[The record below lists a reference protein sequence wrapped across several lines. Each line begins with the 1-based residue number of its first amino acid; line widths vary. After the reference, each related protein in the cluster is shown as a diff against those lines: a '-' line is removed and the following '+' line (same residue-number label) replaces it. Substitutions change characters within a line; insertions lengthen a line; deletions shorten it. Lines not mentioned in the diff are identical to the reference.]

1 MSVGGDRSISC
12 IITIS
17 EYAGPKSF
25 QLSFLSVDF
34 LVRKSIQTV
43 RFEEMDNK
51 AWLWRKKS
59 IEKTSTLATDKSL
72 KGNEEEIQ
80 ILLDEKEELEKDLK
94 TLNEKLSTA
103 VSECDTKDE
112 LVRKHAKM
120 AQEAVKGWEK
130 AEAEAVSL
138 KLQRDEALQH
148 KVSGEER
155 LAHLDAALKECMQ
168 QLRHVR
174 EEQEKRIHDAVMKT
188 SREFE
193 KSQMVLEEKLAEAN
207 KRHAKVVAEN
217 AHLSKALSLKEKLI
231 EELNRQLNQLE
242 ADFNALMTRLES
254 TEKDNSSFKY
264 EVRVLEKELEIRN
277 EEREFNRRTADASHK
292 QHLESVKK
300 IAKLESECQRL
311 RLLVRKR
318 LPGPAALAKMRN
330 EVEMLGKDSV
340 EMRRK
345 SNPTGLMFDSTVDN
359 ASETPIKRISI
370 LTEQLCIM
378 EEENKTL
385 RELLVKK
392 TNELQISRNMYART
406 ASKLSQVDSHPE
418 ESPKGLSTMEPI
430 RSNIVPH
437 EVSLASMSD
446 IGSDDKASCADSW
459 ASALVSELEHF
470 RAEKQKGSL
479 SSKIVGASDINLMD
493 DFVEMEKLAVVS
505 VNKPTGDSLVS
516 SNEANTRAGPFET
529 EYSPDVVGSEIVPL
543 SDSESSFNVSNQEM
557 NFKVK
562 LPVWLQGTL
571 KLVLEQN
578 HATGR
583 NPQDLLEDIRVALAH
598 MTHPKPDASS
608 YYSGEIQTKFLAI
621 KSSREVT
628 DVDIPVSEKS
638 NQQFQSDLSKSISK
652 MIELI
657 EGISLPSPD
666 YDKNSETPMGYMV
679 RVFQWKTSELG
690 AVLQQYVHAC
700 YDLLNGKVDID
711 KFAQELTTALDWII
725 NHCFSLQDVSS
736 MRYAIKKQFD
746 WDDTRSENEAE
757 IGMMGHFLEPARVP
771 REQLS
776 YLTSSTASDAH
787 CIQTEDLRS
796 TVVENNRKLK
806 AELVNM
812 ESAKKEL
819 EGRLQSATDRSE
831 YLMNQLQE
839 SEKVIASLKTKLQ
852 DLRESKGKVK
862 DQTENHKMVYEDLD
876 AQLTV
881 ARAELNDARQ
891 KLSSLEVELENKSN
905 CYEELEGTCIELQ
918 LQLESLK
925 KESLNSDPNQEQ
937 TQLRTDMEITAASEK
952 LAECQET
959 IFNLGK
965 QLKALAAPR
974 EAALFDKVISNPT
987 DANPETN
994 TITTI
999 ASPIENRDKNMYRR
1013 PSLLDQMLAEDVA
1026 RAKDLKSPDTKEV
1039 DGNSTTLVTNETI
1052 KPLEKILV
1060 LNSKHHDEDAVV
1072 AVVDSLAIVPS
1083 KKRGGGSLW
1092 RKLLWKKKKSNSKKA
1107 PLSLVA

>member
-1 MSVGGDRSISC
+1 M
-12 IITIS
+12 
-17 EYAGPKSF
+17 
-25 QLSFLSVDF
+25 
-34 LVRKSIQTV
+34 
-43 RFEEMDNK
+43 
-51 AWLWRKKS
+51 
-59 IEKTSTLATDKSL
+59 
-72 KGNEEEIQ
+72 
-80 ILLDEKEELEKDLK
+80 
-94 TLNEKLSTA
+94 
-103 VSECDTKDE
+103 
-112 LVRKHAKM
+112 
-120 AQEAVKGWEK
+120 
-130 AEAEAVSL
+130 SL
-138 KLQRDEALQH
+138 KLQRDEALQN
-148 KVSGEER
+148 KVSVEER

-174 EEQEKRIHDAVMKT
+174 EEQEKRIHDAVTKT

-217 AHLSKALSLKEKLI
+217 VHLSKALSLKEKLI
-231 EELNRQLNQLE
+231 EELNQQLNQLE

-254 TEKDNSSFKY
+254 TEKDNASCKY

-292 QHLESVKK
+292 QHLENVKK

-340 EMRRK
+340 ETRRK

-359 ASETPIKRISI
+359 ASEPPIKRTSI
-370 LTEQLCIM
+370 LMEQLCIM

-406 ASKLSQVDSHPE
+406 ASKLSQVDSHLE

-430 RSNIVPH
+430 RSSIVPH

-446 IGSDDKASCADSW
+446 IGSDDKASCAESW
-459 ASALVSELEHF
+459 ASALISELEHF
-470 RAEKQKGSL
+470 RTEKQKGSL
-479 SSKIVGASDINLMD
+479 SSKIAGASDINLMD

-505 VNKPTGDSLVS
+505 VNKPTEDSRVS
-516 SNEANTRAGPFET
+516 SNEANAIAGPFQT
-529 EYSPDVVGSEIVPL
+529 EYSSEVVGSELVPV
-543 SDSESSFNVSNQEM
+543 SDSESGFSVSNQEM
-557 NFKVK
+557 NFKGKV
-562 LPVWLQGTL
+562 PVWLQDTL

-578 HATGR
+578 HVTGR
-583 NPQDLLEDIRVALAH
+583 NPQDLLEDIRVALGH
-598 MTHPKPDASS
+598 MTHPKPDVSS
-608 YYSGEIQTKFLAI
+608 NDPGKIQTKLLAI
-621 KSSREVT
+621 KPSRQVT
-628 DVDIPVSEKS
+628 DVDIPLSEK
-638 NQQFQSDLSKSISK
+638 NNKQFRSDLSKSICK

-666 YDKNSETPMGYMV
+666 YDKNSETPTGYMV

-690 AVLQQYVHAC
+690 AVLQKYVHAC

-711 KFAQELTTALDWII
+711 KFSQELTTALDWII

-757 IGMMGHFLEPARVP
+757 VGMMGHFSEPARVP

-776 YLTSSTASDAH
+776 CTTSSTASDAH
-787 CIQTEDLRS
+787 CIQTEELRS
-796 TVVENNRKLK
+796 TVVEDNRKLK

-839 SEKVIASLKTKLQ
+839 SEKVITSLKTELQ
-852 DLRESKGKVK
+852 SLVESNGKVK
-862 DQTENHKMVYEDLD
+862 VQSENHKMVNEDLD
-876 AQLTV
+876 TQLTV

-891 KLSSLEVELENKSN
+891 KSSALEVELENKSN
-905 CYEELEGTCIELQ
+905 CCEELEATCIELQ
-918 LQLESLK
+918 LQLQRYLYK
-925 KESLNSDPNQEQ
+925 H
-937 TQLRTDMEITAASEK
+937 TQ
-952 LAECQET
+952 
-959 IFNLGK
+959 IFC
-965 QLKALAAPR
+965 
-974 EAALFDKVISNPT
+974 
-987 DANPETN
+987 
-994 TITTI
+994 
-999 ASPIENRDKNMYRR
+999 
-1013 PSLLDQMLAEDVA
+1013 
-1026 RAKDLKSPDTKEV
+1026 
-1039 DGNSTTLVTNETI
+1039 
-1052 KPLEKILV
+1052 
-1060 LNSKHHDEDAVV
+1060 
-1072 AVVDSLAIVPS
+1072 
-1083 KKRGGGSLW
+1083 
-1092 RKLLWKKKKSNSKKA
+1092 LWKN
-1107 PLSLVA
+1107 